1 MSKKENNQK
10 NINEED
16 VKYDILEEND
26 SSYDISFKIIVVGN
40 SGVGKSCISLKAIKN
55 IFECNYTAT
64 VGF

>member
-1 MSKKENNQK
+1 M
-10 NINEED
+10 
-16 VKYDILEEND
+16 KYDILEEND